1 MKTKKEKPKK
11 YAINID
17 KWGHISHRFGLEK
30 CILHGYPSLSSVV
43 EHLTVDVS
51 KYQMVTGSN
60 PVVGRLLY

>member
-1 MKTKKEKPKK
+1 M
-11 YAINID
+11 NID

-30 CILHGYPSLSSVV
+30 CILHGYPPSLSSVV

-60 PVVGRLLY
+60 PVVGRLV